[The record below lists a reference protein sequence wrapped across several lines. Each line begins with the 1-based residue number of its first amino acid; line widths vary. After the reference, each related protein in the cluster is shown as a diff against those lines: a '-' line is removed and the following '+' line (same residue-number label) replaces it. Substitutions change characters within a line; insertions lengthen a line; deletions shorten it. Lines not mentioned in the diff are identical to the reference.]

1 MGFLKQDAPVV
12 DYQEWSKGTRAEKIV
27 PMARHWAEVGFGT
40 PVVLHL
46 FYVVKILLYILG
58 AWLFALATKGI
69 DGFTNVGQWYAEPI
83 VFEKVVLYTMLF
95 EVVGLGCGFGPLNN
109 RFFPPMG
116 SILYW
121 LRPNTI
127 RLPPWPRRVPL
138 TKGTTRTPFDAVL
151 YGALLVVLVIALFSD
166 GTGPVAALGT
176 TVGVLPM
183 WEIWTIL
190 GLLAV
195 LGLRDKVIFL
205 AARGEVYASFTVA
218 FLFAGY
224 GVDMI
229 IAAKLVCL
237 VIWLGAATSKLN
249 KHFPFVIS
257 TMMSNNPVFRPR
269 FIKRMFFEHF
279 PDDLRPGRLSR
290 WLAHFSTAIEGL
302 VPLVLFFSH
311 GGWPTYVAAFVML
324 CFHFGIL
331 SSIPMGVP
339 LEWNVFMMFSVLALF
354 VGHASVGLG
363 DMTTPLPLLLFVA
376 VGGTVVI
383 GNLFPRKVSFLPG
396 MRYYAGNWDTG
407 LWCVKPSAAQKIEKH
422 IVSIASMPQAQM
434 ERYYGS
440 PETAQMYLYMGYA
453 FRAFNTHGRA
463 MFTLAHRAMA
473 GQNEDEYVLTDGE
486 RICSTAIGW
495 NFGDG
500 HMHNEQLIEAL
511 QERCHFEPGEIRV
524 LLLDAQPIHKQRQEY
539 RLVDPATGEFERG
552 YVNVADMVTR
562 QPWDD
567 TVPVHVTWEKD
578 SAGAAGAATSSSDA
592 T

>member
-1 MGFLKQDAPVV
+1 MGFLKQEVPVI
-12 DYQEWSKGTRAEKIV
+12 DFDEWSKGTRAEKIV

-46 FYVVKILLYILG
+46 FYVVKIGLYILG
-58 AWLFALATKGI
+58 AWLVALTTSGI
-69 DGFTNVGQWYAEPI
+69 DGFTDVGQWYAEPI
-83 VFEKVVLYTMLF
+83 VFQKVVLYTMLF

-121 LRPNTI
+121 LRPGTI
-127 RLPPWPRRVPL
+127 RLPPWPNRIPL
-138 TKGTTRTPFDAVL
+138 TSGTARRPFDAAL
-151 YGALLVVLVIALFSD
+151 YGVLLVLLAIAIFSD
-166 GTGPVAALGT
+166 GTGPRPALGT
-176 TVGVLPM
+176 EVGVLPL
-183 WEIWTIL
+183 WQIWSIL
-190 GLLAV
+190 GVLAV

-218 FLFAGY
+218 FLFVGY

-229 IAAKLVCL
+229 IAAKLVCM
-237 VIWLGAATSKLN
+237 VIWIGAATSKLN

-269 FIKRMFFEHF
+269 WIKRSFFEHF
-279 PDDLRPGRLSR
+279 PDDLRPGRPSR
-290 WLAHFSTAIEGL
+290 VLAHFSTAIEGL

-311 GGWPTYVAAFVML
+311 GGWPTAIAAFVML

-354 VGHASVGLG
+354 VGHSGVGITDL
-363 DMTTPLPLLLFVA
+363 TTPLPIVLLIVVA
-376 VGGTVVI
+376 GTVVL

-396 MRYYAGNWDTG
+396 MRYYAGNWDTS
-407 LWCVKPSAAQKIEKH
+407 LWCIKASAEQKIAEG
-422 IVSIASMPQAQM
+422 IVAIASMPAAQL
-434 ERYYGS
+434 EKFYGS
-440 PETAQMYLYMGYA
+440 KEAAQIPMYMGYA

-463 MFTLAHRAMA
+463 LFTLAHRAMA
-473 GQNEDEYVLTDGE
+473 GQNEADYTLTDGE
-486 RICSTAIGW
+486 RIVSTAIGW

-500 HMHNEQLIEAL
+500 HMCNEQLVAAL
-511 QERCHFEPGEIRV
+511 HERCHFEPGEIRIV
-524 LLLDAQPIHKQRQEY
+524 MLDAQPIHRQRQRY
-539 RLVDPATGEFERG
+539 RLVDAATGEFEQG
-552 YVNVADMVTR
+552 YVEVADMVTR

-567 TVPVHVTWEKD
+567 TVPVHVERR
-578 SAGAAGAATSSSDA
+578 
-592 T
+592 

>member
-1 MGFLKQDAPVV
+1 MGFLKQDTPQI
-12 DYQEWSKGTRAEKIV
+12 DFEEWSKGTRAEKII

-46 FYVVKILLYILG
+46 FYVVKIGLYILA
-58 AWLFALATKGI
+58 AWLLALTTTGI
-69 DGFTNVGQWYAEPI
+69 EGFTNVAHWYAEPI

-121 LRPNTI
+121 LRPGTI
-127 RLPPWPRRVPL
+127 RLPPWPDRIPF
-138 TKGTTRTPFDAVL
+138 TKGDERTPVDALL
-151 YGALLVVLVIALFSD
+151 YGALLVLLVIAIFSD
-166 GTGPVAALGT
+166 GTGPLPALGT
-176 TVGVLPM
+176 AVGVLPS
-183 WEIWTIL
+183 WQIWAVL
-190 GLLAV
+190 GVLAV

-229 IAAKLVCL
+229 LGAKLVCL

-269 FIKRMFFEHF
+269 FIKRAFFEHF
-279 PDDLRPGRLSR
+279 PDDLRPGRPSR

-311 GGWPTYVAAFVML
+311 GGWPTAIAAFVML

-363 DMTTPLPLLLFVA
+363 DLTTPLPLLLFAVVA
-376 VGGTVVI
+376 GTVAL

-396 MRYYAGNWDTG
+396 MRYYAGNWDTT
-407 LWCVKPSAAQKIEKH
+407 LWCIKPSADGKIAKG
-422 IVSIASMPQAQM
+422 IVAIASMPAAQL
-434 ERYYGS
+434 EKFYGS
-440 PETAQMYLYMGYA
+440 KEAAQIPMYMGYA

-463 MFTLAHRAMA
+463 LFTLAHRAMA
-473 GQNEDEYVLTDGE
+473 DQNEDDYVLTDGE
-486 RICSTAIGW
+486 RLCSTAIGW

-500 HMHNEQLIEAL
+500 HFSNEQLVAAL
-511 QERCHFEPGEIRV
+511 HKRCHFEPGEVRV
-524 LLLDAQPIHKQRQEY
+524 VMLDAQPIHNT
-539 RLVDPATGEFERG
+539 DPAVSVSRRRHRRIRARLRSGGRHG
-552 YVNVADMVTR
+552 DPPALGR
-562 QPWDD
+562 RR
-567 TVPVHVTWEKD
+567 
-578 SAGAAGAATSSSDA
+578 AGAPDAERHAGVTLGLQSGA
-592 T
+592 

>member
-12 DYQEWSKGTRAEKIV
+12 DYEEWKKGTRAEKII

-46 FYVVKILLYILG
+46 FYVVKILLYILA
-58 AWLFALATKGI
+58 AWLIALTTEGI
-69 DGFTNVGQWYAEPI
+69 DGFTNVASWYAEPI

-95 EVVGLGCGFGPLNN
+95 EVIGLGCGFGPLNN

-116 SILYW
+116 SVLYW

-127 RLPPWPRRVPL
+127 RLPPWPSRVPL
-138 TKGTTRTPFDAVL
+138 TKGTTRMPVDAAL
-151 YGALLVVLVIALFSD
+151 YGAMLVMLLVALFSD
-166 GTGPVAALGT
+166 GTGPIPALGT

-183 WEIWTIL
+183 WQIWTVL
-190 GLLAV
+190 GLLAL

-269 FIKRMFFEHF
+269 FIKRKFFEHF
-279 PDDLRPGRLSR
+279 PDDLRPGRMSR

-311 GGWPTYVAAFVML
+311 GGWPTAIAAFVML

-339 LEWNVFMMFSVLALF
+339 LEWNVFMMFCVLALF
-354 VGHASVGLG
+354 VGHAPVGLT
-363 DMTTPLPLLLFVA
+363 DMTTPLPVLLFLVVA
-376 VGGTVVI
+376 GTVVV

-396 MRYYAGNWDTG
+396 MRYYAGNWDTT
-407 LWCVKPSAAQKIEKH
+407 LWCVKPSATEKIEKDV
-422 IVSIASMPQAQM
+422 VSIASMPQTQM

-440 PETAQMYLYMGYA
+440 TETAQMYLYMGYA

-473 GQNEDEYVLTDGE
+473 GQNEDDYVLTDGE

-500 HMHNEQLIEAL
+500 HMHNEQLIAAM
-511 QERCHFEPGEIRV
+511 QERCHFEPGEVRI
-524 LLLDAQPIHKQRQEY
+524 LILDAQPIHKQRQEY

-578 SAGAAGAATSSSDA
+578 SADA

>member
-1 MGFLKQDAPVV
+1 MGFLKQDTPQI
-12 DYQEWSKGTRAEKIV
+12 DFEEWSKGSRAEKII

-46 FYVVKILLYILG
+46 FYVVKIGLYILA
-58 AWLFALATKGI
+58 AWLLALTTTGI
-69 DGFTNVGQWYAEPI
+69 NGFTNVAHWYAEPI

-121 LRPNTI
+121 LRPGTI
-127 RLPPWPRRVPL
+127 RLPPWPNRIPL
-138 TKGTTRTPFDAVL
+138 TKGDERTAVDALL
-151 YGALLVVLVIALFSD
+151 YGALLVLLVIAIFSD
-166 GTGPVAALGT
+166 GTGPVPALGT
-176 TVGVLPM
+176 TVGVLPS
-183 WEIWTIL
+183 WQIWAVL
-190 GLLAV
+190 GVLAV

-229 IAAKLVCL
+229 LGAKLVCL

-269 FIKRMFFEHF
+269 FIKRAFFEHF
-279 PDDLRPGRLSR
+279 PDDLRPGRSSR

-311 GGWPTYVAAFVML
+311 GGWPTAIAAFVML

-354 VGHASVGLG
+354 VGHAAVGLG
-363 DMTTPLPLLLFVA
+363 DLTTPLPILLFAVVA
-376 VGGTVVI
+376 GTVVL

-396 MRYYAGNWDTG
+396 MRYYAGNWDTT
-407 LWCVKPSAAQKIEKH
+407 LWCIKPSADEKIGEG
-422 IVSIASMPQAQM
+422 VVAIASMPAAQL
-434 ERYYGS
+434 EKFYGS
-440 PETAQMYLYMGYA
+440 KEAAQIPMYMGYA

-463 MFTLAHRAMA
+463 LFSLAHRAMA
-473 GQNEDEYVLTDGE
+473 DQNEDDYVLTDGE
-486 RICSTAIGW
+486 RLCSTAIGW

-500 HMHNEQLIEAL
+500 HFSNEQLVAAL
-511 QERCHFEPGEIRV
+511 HKRCHFEPGEVRV
-524 LLLDAQPIHKQRQEY
+524 VMLDAQPIHRQTQQY
-539 RLVDPATGEFERG
+539 RLVDAATGEFERG
-552 YVNVADMVTR
+552 YVQVADMVTR
-562 QPWDD
+562 QPWADD
-567 TVPVHVTWEKD
+567 VPVQVLSRVTP
-578 SAGAAGAATSSSDA
+578 A
-592 T
+592 

>member
-1 MGFLKQDAPVV
+1 MGFLKQDAPVI
-12 DYQEWSKGTRAEKIV
+12 DYEEWSKGTRAEKIV

-46 FYVVKILLYILG
+46 FYVVKILLYVLA
-58 AWLFALATKGI
+58 AWLIVLTTRGI
-69 DGFTNVGQWYAEPI
+69 DGFTNVASWYAEPI

-121 LRPNTI
+121 LRPRTI
-127 RLPPWPRRVPL
+127 RLPPWPNRIPL
-138 TKGTTRTPFDAVL
+138 TKGTARTPFDVAL
-151 YGALLVVLVIALFSD
+151 YAALLVMLLVALFSD
-166 GTGPVAALGT
+166 GTGPIPALDT
-176 TVGVLPM
+176 TVGVLPL
-183 WEIWTIL
+183 WQIGTIL

-195 LGLRDKVIFL
+195 LSLRDKVIFL

-218 FLFAGY
+218 FLFA

-269 FIKRMFFEHF
+269 WIKRRFFEHF

-290 WLAHFSTAIEGL
+290 MLAHFSTAIEGL

-311 GGWPTYVAAFVML
+311 GGWPTAIAALVML

-354 VGHASVGLG
+354 VGHAHVGLT
-363 DMTTPLPLLLFVA
+363 DMTTPLPIVLFLVVA
-376 VGGTVVI
+376 GTVVT

-396 MRYYAGNWDTG
+396 MRYYAGNWDTT
-407 LWCVKPSAAQKIEKH
+407 LWCVKTSAEEKIAKN
-422 IVSIASMPQAQM
+422 IVAIASMPAAQM
-434 ERYYGS
+434 EKFYGS
-440 PETAQMYLYMGYA
+440 KETAQMYLYMGYA
-453 FRAFNTHGRA
+453 FRAFNSHGRA

-473 GQNEDEYVLTDGE
+473 GQNEDDYMLTDGE

-500 HMHNEQLIEAL
+500 HMHNEQLIAAL
-511 QERCHFEPGEIRV
+511 QERCHFEPEEVRI
-524 LLLDAQPIHKQRQEY
+524 LLLDAQPIHQQRQEY
-539 RLVDPATGEFERG
+539 RLVDAATGEFERG
-552 YVNVADMVTR
+552 YVKVADMVTR

-567 TVPVHVTWEKD
+567 EVPVCVTW
-578 SAGAAGAATSSSDA
+578 SAATASS
-592 T
+592 

>member
-1 MGFLKQDAPVV
+1 MGFLQPDMPVV
-12 DYQEWSKGTRAEKIV
+12 DFAEWSKGSRSEKIR

-46 FYVVKILLYILG
+46 FYVVKILLYILA
-58 AWLFALATKGI
+58 AWLIALTTEGI
-69 DGFTNVGQWYAEPI
+69 DGFTNVASWYAEPI

-95 EVVGLGCGFGPLNN
+95 EVIGLGCGFGPLNN

-116 SILYW
+116 SVLYW

-127 RLPPWPRRVPL
+127 RLPPWPSRVPL
-138 TKGTTRTPFDAVL
+138 TKGTTRMPVDAAL
-151 YGALLVVLVIALFSD
+151 YGAMLVMLLVALFSD
-166 GTGPVAALGT
+166 GTGPIPALGT

-183 WEIWTIL
+183 WQIWTVL
-190 GLLAV
+190 GLLAL

-269 FIKRMFFEHF
+269 FIKRKFFEHF
-279 PDDLRPGRLSR
+279 PDDLRPGRMSR

-311 GGWPTYVAAFVML
+311 GGWPTAIAAFVML

-339 LEWNVFMMFSVLALF
+339 LEWNVFMMFCVLALF
-354 VGHASVGLG
+354 VGHAPVGLT
-363 DMTTPLPLLLFVA
+363 DMTTPLPVLLFLVVA
-376 VGGTVVI
+376 GTVVV

-396 MRYYAGNWDTG
+396 MRYYAGNWDTT
-407 LWCVKPSAAQKIEKH
+407 LWCVKPSATEKIEKD
-422 IVSIASMPQAQM
+422 IVSIASMPQTQM

-473 GQNEDEYVLTDGE
+473 GQNEDDYVLTDGE

-500 HMHNEQLIEAL
+500 HMHNEQLIAAM
-511 QERCHFEPGEIRV
+511 QERCHFEPGEVRI
-524 LLLDAQPIHKQRQEY
+524 LILDAQPIHKQRQEY

-578 SAGAAGAATSSSDA
+578 SADA

>member
-12 DYQEWSKGTRAEKIV
+12 DYEEWSKGTRAEKII

-40 PVVLHL
+40 PVMLHL
-46 FYVVKILLYILG
+46 FYVVKILLYILA
-58 AWLFALATKGI
+58 AWLIALTTEGI
-69 DGFTNVGQWYAEPI
+69 DGFTNVASWYAEPI

-95 EVVGLGCGFGPLNN
+95 EVIGLGCGFGPLNN

-116 SILYW
+116 SVLYW

-127 RLPPWPRRVPL
+127 RLPPWPSRVPL
-138 TKGTTRTPFDAVL
+138 TKGTTRTPVDAAL
-151 YGALLVVLVIALFSD
+151 YGALLVMLLVALFSD
-166 GTGPVAALGT
+166 GTGPIPALGT

-183 WEIWTIL
+183 WQIWTVL
-190 GLLAV
+190 GLLAL

-269 FIKRMFFEHF
+269 FIKRKFFEHF
-279 PDDLRPGRLSR
+279 PDDLRPGRMSR

-311 GGWPTYVAAFVML
+311 GGWPTAIAAFVML

-339 LEWNVFMMFSVLALF
+339 LEWNVFMMFCVLALF
-354 VGHASVGLG
+354 VGHAPVGLT
-363 DMTTPLPLLLFVA
+363 DMTTPLPVLLFLVVA
-376 VGGTVVI
+376 GTVVV

-396 MRYYAGNWDTG
+396 MRYYAGNWDTT
-407 LWCVKPSAAQKIEKH
+407 LWCVKPSATEKIEKD
-422 IVSIASMPQAQM
+422 IVSIASMPQTQM

-473 GQNEDEYVLTDGE
+473 GQNEDDYVLTDGE

-500 HMHNEQLIEAL
+500 HMHNEQLIAAM
-511 QERCHFEPGEIRV
+511 QERCHFEPGEVRI
-524 LLLDAQPIHKQRQEY
+524 LILDAQPIHKQRQEY

-578 SAGAAGAATSSSDA
+578 SADA

>member
-1 MGFLKQDAPVV
+1 MGFLKQETPQIDFE
-12 DYQEWSKGTRAEKIV
+12 EWSKGTRAEKII

-40 PVVLHL
+40 PVLLHL
-46 FYVVKILLYILG
+46 FYVVKIGLYILA
-58 AWLFALATKGI
+58 AWLLALTTTGI
-69 DGFTNVGQWYAEPI
+69 DGFTNVAHWYAEPI

-109 RFFPPMG
+109 RFFPPLG

-121 LRPNTI
+121 LRPDTI
-127 RLPPWPRRVPL
+127 RLPPWPDRIPF
-138 TKGTTRTPFDAVL
+138 TKGDRRTPVDALL
-151 YGALLVVLVIALFSD
+151 YGALLVLLVIAIFSD
-166 GTGPVAALGT
+166 GTGPVPALGT
-176 TVGVLPM
+176 TVGVLPA
-183 WEIWTIL
+183 WQIWAVL
-190 GLLAV
+190 GVLAV

-224 GVDMI
+224 GMDMI
-229 IAAKLVCL
+229 VGAKLVCL

-269 FIKRMFFEHF
+269 FIKRKFFEHF

-290 WLAHFSTAIEGL
+290 RLAHFSTAIEGL

-311 GGWPTYVAAFVML
+311 GGWPTAIAAFIML

-354 VGHASVGLG
+354 VGHAAVGLG
-363 DMTTPLPLLLFVA
+363 DLTTPLPILLFVVVA
-376 VGGTVVI
+376 GTVVL

-396 MRYYAGNWDTG
+396 MRYYAGNWDTT
-407 LWCVKPSAAQKIEKH
+407 LWCIKPSADAKIANG
-422 IVSIASMPQAQM
+422 IIAIASMPAAQL
-434 ERYYGS
+434 EKFYGS
-440 PETAQMYLYMGYA
+440 KEAAQIPMYMGYA

-463 MFTLAHRAMA
+463 LFTLAHRAMA
-473 GQNEDEYVLTDGE
+473 GHSEDDYVLTDGE
-486 RICSTAIGW
+486 RITSTAIGW

-500 HMHNEQLIEAL
+500 HFSNEQLVAAL
-511 QERCHFEPGEIRV
+511 HKRCHFEPGEVRV
-524 LLLDAQPIHKQRQEY
+524 VMLDAQPIHRQTQQY
-539 RLVDPATGEFERG
+539 RLVDAATGEFERG
-552 YVNVADMVTR
+552 HVRVADMVTR
-562 QPWDD
+562 QPWADD
-567 TVPVHVTWEKD
+567 VPVHVDGDRAEGLD
-578 SAGAAGAATSSSDA
+578 SRRA
-592 T
+592 

>member
-1 MGFLKQDAPVV
+1 MGFLKQDTPQI
-12 DYQEWSKGTRAEKIV
+12 DFEEWSKGTRAEKII

-40 PVVLHL
+40 PVALHL
-46 FYVVKILLYILG
+46 FYVVKIGLYILG
-58 AWLFALATKGI
+58 AWLLALTTTDI
-69 DGFTNVGQWYAEPI
+69 DGFTNVAHWYAEPI

-109 RFFPPMG
+109 RFFPPLG

-121 LRPNTI
+121 LRPGTI
-127 RLPPWPRRVPL
+127 RLPPWPARIPL
-138 TKGTTRTPFDAVL
+138 TKGDERTPVDALL
-151 YGALLVVLVIALFSD
+151 YGALLVLLGIAIFSD
-166 GTGPVAALGT
+166 GTGPLPALGT
-176 TVGVLPM
+176 TVGVLPS
-183 WEIWTIL
+183 WQIWAIL
-190 GLLAV
+190 GVLAV
-195 LGLRDKVIFL
+195 VGLRDKVIFL

-229 IAAKLVCL
+229 LGAKLVCL
-237 VIWLGAATSKLN
+237 VIWMGAATSKLN

-269 FIKRMFFEHF
+269 FIKRKFFEHF

-311 GGWPTYVAAFVML
+311 GGWPTAIAAFVML

-354 VGHASVGLG
+354 VGHASVGLS
-363 DMTTPLPLLLFVA
+363 DLTTPLPLVLFAVVA
-376 VGGTVVI
+376 GTVAL

-396 MRYYAGNWDTG
+396 MRYYAGNWDTT
-407 LWCVKPSAAQKIEKH
+407 LWCIKPSADQKIANG
-422 IVSIASMPQAQM
+422 IVAIASMPAAQL
-434 ERYYGS
+434 EKFYGS
-440 PETAQMYLYMGYA
+440 KEAAQIPMYMGYA

-463 MFTLAHRAMA
+463 LFTLAHRAMA
-473 GQNEDEYVLTDGE
+473 DQNEDDYVLTDGE
-486 RICSTAIGW
+486 RITSTAIGW

-500 HMHNEQLIEAL
+500 HFSNEQLVAAL
-511 QERCHFEPGEIRV
+511 QKRCHFEPGEVRV
-524 LLLDAQPIHKQRQEY
+524 VMLDAQPIHRQTQQY
-539 RLVDPATGEFERG
+539 RLVDAATGEFERG
-552 YVNVADMVTR
+552 YVRVADMVTR
-562 QPWDD
+562 QPWADD
-567 TVPVHVTWEKD
+567 VPVHLAPSVTP
-578 SAGAAGAATSSSDA
+578 A
-592 T
+592 

>member
-12 DYQEWSKGTRAEKIV
+12 DYEEWNKGTRAEKIV

-46 FYVVKILLYILG
+46 FYVFKILLYVLA
-58 AWLFALATKGI
+58 AWLIVLTTKGI
-69 DGFTNVGQWYAEPI
+69 DGVTNVTAWYAEPI
-83 VFEKVVLYTMLF
+83 VFEKGVLYTMLF

-109 RFFPPMG
+109 RFFPPLG

-127 RLPPWPRRVPL
+127 RLPPWPNRIPL
-138 TKGTTRTPFDAVL
+138 TKGTARTPVDALL
-151 YGALLVVLVIALFSD
+151 YAALLVMLVVALFSD
-166 GTGPVAALGT
+166 GTGPIPALGT
-176 TVGVLPM
+176 AVGVLPI
-183 WEIWTIL
+183 WQIWTIL

-195 LGLRDKVIFL
+195 TGLRDKVIFL

-269 FIKRMFFEHF
+269 WIKRRFFEHF

-311 GGWPTYVAAFVML
+311 GGWPTAIAALVML
-324 CFHFGIL
+324 SFHFGIL

-354 VGHASVGLG
+354 VGHAEVGLS
-363 DMTTPLPLLLFVA
+363 DLQSPWPIVLFILVA
-376 VGGTVVI
+376 GTVVI
-383 GNLFPRKVSFLPG
+383 GTLSPRKVSFLPG

-407 LWCVKPSAAQKIEKH
+407 LWCIKPSAEQKIADN
-422 IVSIASMPQAQM
+422 IVSIASMPAAQM
-434 ERYYGS
+434 EKFYGS
-440 PETAQMYLYMGYA
+440 KETAEMYLYMGYA
-453 FRAFNTHGRA
+453 FRSFNTHGRA

-473 GQNEDEYVLTDGE
+473 GQNEGDYVLTDGE

-500 HMHNEQLIEAL
+500 HMHNEQLIEVLL
-511 QERCHFEPGEIRV
+511 QRCHFEPGEVRI
-524 LLLDAQPIHKQRQEY
+524 LILDAQPIHKQRQRY
-539 RLVDPATGEFERG
+539 RLVDPATGE
-552 YVNVADMVTR
+552 
-562 QPWDD
+562 
-567 TVPVHVTWEKD
+567 
-578 SAGAAGAATSSSDA
+578 
-592 T
+592 

>member
-1 MGFLKQDAPVV
+1 MGFLKQDTP
-12 DYQEWSKGTRAEKIV
+12 QINFEEWSKGTRAEKII

-46 FYVVKILLYILG
+46 FYVVKIGLYILA
-58 AWLFALATKGI
+58 AWLLALTTEGLGGLA
-69 DGFTNVGQWYAEPI
+69 GFTNVAHWYAEPI

-121 LRPNTI
+121 LRPGTI
-127 RLPPWPRRVPL
+127 RLPPWPNRIPL
-138 TKGTTRTPFDAVL
+138 TKGDERTAVDALL
-151 YGALLVVLVIALFSD
+151 YGALLVLLVIAIFSD
-166 GTGPVAALGT
+166 GTGPLPTLGT
-176 TVGVLPM
+176 AVGVLPA
-183 WEIWTIL
+183 WQIWAVL
-190 GLLAV
+190 GVLAV

-224 GVDMI
+224 GMDMI
-229 IAAKLVCL
+229 VGAKLVCL

-269 FIKRMFFEHF
+269 FIKRKFFEHF

-290 WLAHFSTAIEGL
+290 RLAHFSTAIEGL

-311 GGWPTYVAAFVML
+311 GGWPTAIAAFVML

-354 VGHASVGLG
+354 VGHASIGLG
-363 DMTTPLPLLLFVA
+363 DLTTPLPILLFAVVA
-376 VGGTVVI
+376 GTVVL
-383 GNLFPRKVSFLPG
+383 GNLSPRKVSFLPG
-396 MRYYAGNWDTG
+396 MRYYAGNWDTT
-407 LWCVKPSAAQKIEKH
+407 LWCIKPSADEKIAGG
-422 IVSIASMPQAQM
+422 IVAIASMPAAQL
-434 ERYYGS
+434 EKFYGS
-440 PETAQMYLYMGYA
+440 KEAAQIPMYMGYA

-463 MFTLAHRAMA
+463 LFTLAHRAMA
-473 GQNEDEYVLTDGE
+473 GYDEDDYVLTDGE
-486 RICSTAIGW
+486 RLCSTAIGW

-500 HMHNEQLIEAL
+500 HFSNEQLVAAL
-511 QERCHFEPGEIRV
+511 HKRCHFEPGEVRV
-524 LLLDAQPIHKQRQEY
+524 VMLDAQPIHKQTQQY
-539 RLVDPATGEFERG
+539 RLVDAATGEFERG
-552 YVNVADMVTR
+552 YVRVADMVTR
-562 QPWDD
+562 QPWADD
-567 TVPVHVTWEKD
+567 VPVRLLSVP
-578 SAGAAGAATSSSDA
+578 SVGAPGAD
-592 T
+592 